1 MPGESHPGV
10 FLPDTLRSESM
21 RKRNLT
27 AISLAM
33 AACAALGSAAHAQ
46 LDEDFDG
53 YTPGSTLAGQGG
65 WELWY
70 TGGVDAVISNAVSNS
85 PSNSLRLEVLSDLV
99 YEFTGIT
106 EGKWVYTAWTYMP
119 STATGDAY
127 LILMNGYGSSSLD
140 NWSMQVRFG
149 ANDQLVE
156 SDFGAETI
164 GLITDQWVEFRAE
177 IDLDEMFDF
186 GFEVGSMDLFYN
198 GVQFADDL
206 IWIENAGTAG
216 QTTIACNDVFSL
228 DCNEFYVDDI
238 SLLPAGGC
246 IADYN
251 GLPEAGDILDFLDFF
266 EDFAACDQLPGPCGT
281 YGDADVNGDTIVDIL
296 DFLDFFESFGNGC

>member
-1 MPGESHPGV
+1 
-10 FLPDTLRSESM
+10 M

-27 AISLAM
+27 AIGLAM
-33 AACAALGSAAHAQ
+33 AACAAIGSAAHAQ
-46 LDEDFDG
+46 LDENFDG
-53 YTPGSTLAGQGG
+53 YVAGSTLAGQGG

-70 TGGVDAVISNAVSNS
+70 TGGVDATIANNVSNS
-85 PSNSLRLEVLSDLV
+85 PDNSLRLEVLSDLV
-99 YEFTGIT
+99 YEFSGIT
-106 EGKWVYTAWTYMP
+106 DGKWVYTAWTYMP

-127 LILMNGYGSSSLD
+127 LILLNGYGGSAVD

-177 IDLDEMFDF
+177 IDLDDMLDL

-206 IWIENAGTAG
+206 VWIDNAGTG
-216 QTTIACNDVFSL
+216 GSLNIAANDVFSL
-228 DCNEFYVDDI
+228 DCNEFYVDDV
-238 SLLPAGGC
+238 SLLPNEGC
-246 IADYN
+246 LADYN
-251 GLPEAGDILDFLDFF
+251 GLPDEGDILDFLDFF
-266 EDFAACDQLPGPCGT
+266 DDFGSCDQQPGPCGQW
-281 YGDADVNGDTIVDIL
+281 GNADVNGDTFVDIL
-296 DFLDFFESFGNGC
+296 DFLDFFDSFGTGC